1 MVRSSFWLGLV
12 LWGIVMSAIVS
23 NGLVVILILM
33 GALSL
38 MGVCVVGVGCVVYKI
53 NRGPYD

>member
-1 MVRSSFWLGLV
+1 MSRTSFWLGLA

>member
-1 MVRSSFWLGLV
+1 MSRTSFWLGLA

-33 GALSL
+33 GALSIL
-38 MGVCVVGVGCVVYKI
+38 GVCVVGMGCVVYKI

>member
-1 MVRSSFWLGLV
+1 MSRTSFWLGLA
-12 LWGIVMSAIVS
+12 LWGLVMSTIVS

-33 GALSL
+33 GALAL